1 MGFFDSIFGGGD
13 MEDPSAA
20 ASSYFEQIP
29 GRVTPYYQPF
39 IESGKQASD
48 VANPIYNRMAQDP
61 SEFLNAMMRNYSPS
75 EGYKFKEKYLG
86 QKLKNT
92 AAEGGYAGTPHSQ
105 LEQGDLINGLLGG
118 DMQQFLQN
126 LMGIQGG
133 GLQGQE
139 NRIGRGYE
147 ASGGLANILGGN
159 LAQQGN
165 LAYQGAAQRNKNSMD
180 TRSQNFNFLNG
191 LINSGVNAYSAGMFG
206 GPGAGTAGAG
216 GAGKAGGFF

>member
-48 VANPIYNRMAQDP
+48 VANPIYGRMAQDP
-61 SEFLNAMMRNYSPS
+61 SEFLNAIMRNYSPS
-75 EGYKFKEKYLG
+75 EGYKFKEKHLG
-86 QKLKNT
+86 QKLSNT
-92 AAEGGYAGTPHSQ
+92 AAEGGYAGTPYSQ
-105 LEQGDLINGLLGG
+105 LEQGDLINGLLGT

-126 LMGIQGG
+126 ILGIQGG

-147 ASGGLANILGGN
+147 ASGNLANILGQN
-159 LAQQGN
+159 LASQGQY
-165 LAYQGAAQRNKNSMD
+165 AFHGAQQRNQNSMD
-180 TRSQNFNFLNG
+180 RRGQNFNFLNG
-191 LINSGVNAYSAGMFG
+191 LISSGAKAYGAGMG
-206 GPGAGTAGAG
+206 GG
-216 GAGKAGGFF
+216 GGGGAGGFF

>member
-39 IESGKQASD
+39 IDSGKQAAD
-48 VANPIYNRMAQDP
+48 VANPIYGRMAQDP
-61 SEFLNAMMRNYSPS
+61 SEFLNAIMRNYSPS
-75 EGYKFKEKYLG
+75 EGYKFKEKNLT
-86 QKLKNT
+86 Q
-92 AAEGGYAGTPHSQ
+92 AAQNAAAQGGYAGTPYSQ
-105 LEQGDLINGLLGG
+105 LEQTDLVNGLLGG

-126 LMGIQGG
+126 ILGIQGG

-165 LAYQGAAQRNKNSMD
+165 LAYQGAAQRNQNSLD
-180 TRSQNFNFLNG
+180 RRGQNFNFLNG
-191 LINSGVNAYSAGMFG
+191 LISSGTKAYGAGMFG
-206 GPGAGTAGAG
+206 APGAG
-216 GAGKAGGFF
+216 GAGGTAGGFF